1 MQKSGVAYALEEPSI
16 FEIGPRRKCRD
27 MEVPCGFAKRLLG
40 SLQKRAYC
48 GVDFHDTTTST
59 NNNEGDTR
67 RKYIATIEKPARYLR
82 FDVNQKTVKQPGHSM
97 SCEAP
102 IVPWQAAVA
111 LWVSGFVA
119 KCFFVRDNDFFHC
132 GSVLTSANFTGAV
145 WNHRRI
151 SLPNLED
158 CMNISV
164 FR

>member
-102 IVPWQAAVA
+102 IVP
-111 LWVSGFVA
+111 
-119 KCFFVRDNDFFHC
+119 
-132 GSVLTSANFTGAV
+132 
-145 WNHRRI
+145 
-151 SLPNLED
+151 
-158 CMNISV
+158 
-164 FR
+164 